1 MANQPI
7 IKKRYGRNSIAIFRD
22 EKVTDSGEIRT
33 SCSCSVQRSYK
44 DKNGEWKETTLN
56 CFVEDL
62 LPLSTML
69 GKAILICKSFLKT
82 SLLIKQLKKLMSRL
96 KQWPLKTLLMMIF
109 HFKVEL

>member
-33 SCSCSVQRSYK
+33 SFSCSVQRSYK

-69 GKAILICKSFLKT
+69 EQSYIDLQKFLEDKSSNKATQKAYEPAKAMAAQDALDDDIPF
-82 SLLIKQLKKLMSRL
+82 
-96 KQWPLKTLLMMIF
+96 
-109 HFKVEL
+109 